1 MRAARSIGGA
11 RNAES
16 ACYSK
21 RWSDRNRGS
30 GGQPANFYH
39 GLGKWPASQ
48 PISVTAEKSVLFP
61 GGGSTQLYNR
71 YQQIFT
77 LPPVSPVQKET
88 RTKALVGK
96 VAIEYSTENYGPE
109 EWWLLLEPTPAAGSS

>member
-1 MRAARSIGGA
+1 MPCVWVSKYAYL
-11 RNAES
+11 
-16 ACYSK
+16 YSK

-30 GGQPANFYH
+30 RGQPANFYH
-39 GLGKWPASQ
+39 GQGKWPASLQ
-48 PISVTAEKSVLFP
+48 PASQFLSRLRNPYFFP

-77 LPPVSPVQKET
+77 LPPVQRET

-96 VAIEYSTENYGPE
+96 VAIEFSTENYGPE
-109 EWWLLLEPTPAAGSS
+109 EW